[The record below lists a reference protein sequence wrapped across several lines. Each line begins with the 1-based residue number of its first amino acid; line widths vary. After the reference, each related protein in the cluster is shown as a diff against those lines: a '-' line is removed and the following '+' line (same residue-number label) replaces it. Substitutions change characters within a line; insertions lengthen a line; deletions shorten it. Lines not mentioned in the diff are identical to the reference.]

1 MKFIFSQDF
10 GLSPLRIFPTSHRR
24 DAQTISGYSYK
35 ISRQKSI
42 KRTSLPSSKFFL
54 PSSDTHSTKQSLQQ
68 HSSIFLLQNHF
79 HLSKCN
85 SLLPSLFFS
94 PPPLA
99 PLQLLAARVFT
110 VLLPLPLPPRTL
122 VPTPTTSPTTVAMVL
137 RHTAAALRPM
147 LWAQATGSAPTSAI
161 LATLSLFAATTTT
174 RTTTSRYVLKQ
185 LSSQLRLRLLLS
197 ASYVVHILCNL
208 IDQNI

>member
-1 MKFIFSQDF
+1 M
-10 GLSPLRIFPTSHRR
+10 
-24 DAQTISGYSYK
+24 
-35 ISRQKSI
+35 
-42 KRTSLPSSKFFL
+42 PSSKLFS
-54 PSSDTHSTKQSLQQ
+54 PSSDTHSTKQSLLQ
-68 HSSIFLLQNHF
+68 HSSIFLDQNHF
-79 HLSKCN
+79 QLSKCN

-94 PPPLA
+94 PPP
-99 PLQLLAARVFT
+99 PVPSQLLADT
-110 VLLPLPLPPRTL
+110 VLPLMLLLLLLLPPRTL
-122 VPTPTTSPTTVAMVL
+122 VPTPTTSPTAAAMVL

-197 ASYVVHILCNL
+197 ASYVVHKS
-208 IDQNI
+208 